1 MRRRTLLATLGAT
14 FVSACGEAIDRQVSG
29 GAAQVPVTI
38 LPEDLAPLK
47 TAFNDAQS
55 KVRLLFIAG
64 PSCGPCLRGLMELNE
79 ALGAD
84 LLSDER
90 LRTLVVHVPT
100 LGAEQHHAERAA
112 QLLHGGNVTHYWDPS
127 GKSGEAVMQALGIA
141 PIYAWDVWLIYP
153 PGGTWDA
160 SAPPAPARWMHQLGQ
175 LPRETRLNPEAF
187 AADVR
192 ARVEQLA

>member
-1 MRRRTLLATLGAT
+1 MRRRTLLITLGAGLA
-14 FVSACGEAIDRQVSG
+14 SACGEAIDRQASG
-29 GAAQVPVTI
+29 GAAPVPVTV
-38 LPEDLAPLK
+38 LDEELTALK
-47 TAFNDAQS
+47 TAFNGAQS
-55 KVRLLFIAG
+55 KVRLLFVAG

-84 LLSDER
+84 LLSDQR
-90 LRTLVVHVPT
+90 LSTLVVHVPT

-112 QLLHGGNVTHYWDPS
+112 QLLNGASVTHYWDPS
-127 GKSGEAVMQALGIA
+127 GKSGDAVTEALGIA

-153 PGGTWDA
+153 PGDQWEA

-175 LPRETRLNPEAF
+175 LPRETRLDPQAF

>member
-1 MRRRTLLATLGAT
+1 MRRRTLLITLGASLA
-14 FVSACGEAIDRQVSG
+14 SACGEAIDRQASG
-29 GAAQVPVTI
+29 GAAPVPVAV
-38 LPEDLAPLK
+38 LDEDLSALK
-47 TAFNDAQS
+47 TAFNAAQS

-64 PSCGPCLRGLMELNE
+64 PSCGPCLRGLMELHE

-84 LLSDER
+84 LLSDQR
-90 LRTLVVHVPT
+90 LSTLVVHVPT
-100 LGAEQHHAERAA
+100 LGAQQHHAERAA
-112 QLLHGGNVTHYWDPS
+112 QLLHGANVTHYWDPS
-127 GKSGEAVMQALGIA
+127 GKSGDAVTDALGIA

-153 PGGTWDA
+153 PGAMWQA

-175 LPRETRLNPEAF
+175 LPRETRLNPEEF